1 VNFYSG
7 VAAVT
12 LLPCWL
18 VANVVPMP
26 ATFEEAFGR
35 VKQLVADFRANEK
48 FYLSSAYQEQEARRD
63 FIDKFWLALGWD
75 VNHETQKNPFE
86 QEVKVERKEHGFSQR
101 RADYAFYLAPNFR
114 DVKFYVEAK
123 KPHGDIAT
131 ADNYFQTVRYGWS
144 GKTKIAVLHDFEQ
157 LEIVDCRFE
166 PKIKTVLSQNIRKF
180 HFHDYEDE
188 GKFAE
193 IYWLFSREAVANSSL
208 EKFAATLPKKRA
220 KDVQPGDIDERFL
233 NDLDEFRDELAR
245 AFKNA
250 NPNLDGETLTELTQ
264 RTLDRL
270 VFLRFL
276 EDKHIEPQNHIAYF
290 GGRDGALR
298 RPDAPA
304 GRPNRSAWQDFIAES
319 RRLDGIYN
327 GIVYKKHEILDTP
340 GFKLD
345 DESFSG
351 ICERLSHL
359 NSPYDF
365 NAIPI
370 HILGSIYERFLGK
383 VIVTTDKRARLEEKS
398 EVRKAGGVYYT
409 PEYIVR
415 YIVENTVGKLIAG
428 KTPAQIAGMRFA
440 DIACGSGSFL
450 LGVYDLLIR
459 HHTAYYNQNPG
470 KAKKGD
476 LMERDDGLH
485 LSLQKKREILLANI
499 HGVDIDPQA
508 VEVAQLSLYLK
519 LLQDETPGSTRS
531 YQMEFHETLLPT
543 LNKNIVCGNSLIG
556 TDILTGQLFASDE
569 EKKLNPM
576 DFEQRFPH
584 IFKTGGSGE
593 LRETAMPLDFT
604 FPGVPLH
611 GSFSYKKRKG
621 AKVASPTMPESE
633 GGFDAIVGNPPY
645 VRQESLSEIKS
656 YLESHY
662 ESFDGVADLYAYF
675 MERSLRLLKTGGLFS
690 YIVSSSFLRATY
702 GEPLRRYLKK
712 VGTVRRMVD
721 FGGLPVFANAKDTY
735 VCIPLIAKGSTAK
748 PPRIEI
754 CKIPSLEIQD
764 LTPYVSENSFS
775 IPAERFSN
783 EAWALKSDAEAAV
796 FEKIMQAGRPLGEY
810 VERKIFYG
818 LKTGLNEAFDITAQQ
833 RRDILK
839 QSPASAPLIKPFL
852 GGEDIRRYR
861 IEDDGKLLIVIPCG
875 WTRAEIAKGKKAA
888 GNFSEKLAWEW
899 LKTNHSGIARHLASF
914 EVPLRKRQDQGDF
927 WWELRPC
934 DYYSHLD
941 APKIIFPDI
950 CKGPRFFIDRDGI
963 YLANTAYCLGSDS
976 LYLLGLLN
984 SRLFWF
990 AISNIS
996 IPFGIRA
1003 GEYRYRLIYQYMEK
1017 VPIRPVDLGQ
1027 PADKARHDR
1036 MVALV
1041 EQMLAAKK
1049 QLAGAQSDKDKDF
1062 YTNRC
1067 DGLDRQID
1075 ALVYDLYALTPA
1087 EITIVEGAS
1096 K

>member
-1 VNFYSG
+1 
-7 VAAVT
+7 
-12 LLPCWL
+12 
-18 VANVVPMP
+18 MP
-26 ATFEEAFGR
+26 AGFDAVSRVMVKTFYAAR
-35 VKQLVADFRANEK
+35 VKELVADFRANEK
-48 FYLSSAYQEQEARRD
+48 FYLSPAYQEQEARRD

-131 ADNYFQTVRYGWS
+131 ADNYFQTIRYGWS
-144 GKTKIAVLHDFEQ
+144 SSTPVAVLHDFEQ
-157 LEIVDCRFE
+157 FEIVDCRYR
-166 PKIKTVLSQNIRKF
+166 PHIDTALAQNLRKY
-180 HFHDYEDE
+180 HFSHYEDPE
-188 GKFAE
+188 KFAE
-193 IYWLFSREAVANSSL
+193 IYWLFSREAVAGGSL
-208 EKFAATLPKKRA
+208 EKFAETLPKKRGRG
-220 KDVQPGDIDERFL
+220 VQRGLFKGGDLPMGEQFL
-233 NDLDEFRDELAR
+233 QDLDEFRDELAR

-250 NPNLDGETLTELTQ
+250 NPNLNGETLTELTQ

-290 GGRDGALR
+290 GDKGT
-298 RPDAPA
+298 
-304 GRPNRSAWQDFIAES
+304 AWQDFIAES

-327 GIVYKKHEILDTP
+327 GIVYKKHEILDAP

-345 DESFSG
+345 DDSFSG
-351 ICERLSHL
+351 VCERLSHL
-359 NSPYDF
+359 NSSYDF

-383 VIVTTDKRARLEEKS
+383 VIVATDKRARLEEKP

-428 KTPAQIAGMRFA
+428 KTPVQIAGMRFA

-476 LMERDDGLH
+476 VMERDDGLH

-519 LLQDETPGSTRS
+519 LLQDETPASARN

-584 IFKTGGSGE
+584 IFKTGGGGA
-593 LRETAMPLDFT
+593 LRETATPLDFT

-611 GSFSYKKRKG
+611 GSYNYKKKKG
-621 AKVASPTMPESE
+621 PKVAPPAVPVFE

-645 VRQESLSEIKS
+645 IDVKELPDRIKTELSRKYRS
-656 YLESHY
+656 ATQR
-662 ESFDGVADLYAYF
+662 FDLYIPFIERGISCLAKDGLLGFIVPSMF
-675 MERSLRLLKTGGLFS
+675 MRREYGAALRSVILEKCS
-690 YIVSSSFLRATY
+690 VSN
-702 GEPLRRYLKK
+702 
-712 VGTVRRMVD
+712 VVD
-721 FGGLPVFANAKDTY
+721 FGTNQIFSGPLNYVAIVVLQKGRSQKAIAVTKFSRTGLSASEISGVLGGNEESGVATFSVKPNALIANVEWQFLDERQSEFANRLFKDFHSLESIVGFASEGIHSGKDEVFFVPRETVKTLRLETPPVF
-735 VCIPLIAKGSTAK
+735 PL
-748 PPRIEI
+748 
-754 CKIPSLEIQD
+754 
-764 LTPYVSENSFS
+764 
-775 IPAERFSN
+775 
-783 EAWALKSDAEAAV
+783 
-796 FEKIMQAGRPLGEY
+796 
-810 VERKIFYG
+810 
-818 LKTGLNEAFDITAQQ
+818 
-833 RRDILK
+833 
-839 QSPASAPLIKPFL
+839 
-852 GGEDIRRYR
+852 
-861 IEDDGKLLIVIPCG
+861 
-875 WTRAEIAKGKKAA
+875 AKGKDIHRYEAA
-888 GNFSEKLAWEW
+888 DSK
-899 LKTNHSGIARHLASF
+899 SF
-914 EVPLRKRQDQGDF
+914 PNCVVYPYDLSTGAV
-927 WWELRPC
+927 LT
-934 DYYSHLD
+934 
-941 APKIIFPDI
+941 PKQ
-950 CKGPRFFIDRDGI
+950 
-963 YLANTAYCLGSDS
+963 LESDS
-976 LYLLGLLN
+976 PNTWKYLLRCKDVLKGRGYFEKSSKSWYELWCQRESALYVQQKIVGPEIANKGEFTLTKKHLFVNNKLKAIVLNKDIPEALEYVLGLLN
-984 SRLFWF
+984 SQLLTHLH
-990 AISNIS
+990 
-996 IPFGIRA
+996 
-1003 GEYRYRLIYQYMEK
+1003 RLIAPPKGNNYFEVK
-1017 VPIRPVDLGQ
+1017 TRILGRLPIRRINFSE

-1049 QLAGAQSDKDKDF
+1049 QLAGVQSDKDKDF

-1075 ALVYDLYALTPA
+1075 ALVYDLYALTSA
-1087 EITIVEGAS
+1087 EIKIVEGQA
-1096 K
+1096 

>member
-1 VNFYSG
+1 
-7 VAAVT
+7 
-12 LLPCWL
+12 
-18 VANVVPMP
+18 MP
-26 ATFEEAFGR
+26 AGFDASFAR
-35 VKQLVADFRANEK
+35 VKALVADFRANEK
-48 FYLSSAYQEQEARRD
+48 FYRSPAYQEQEARRD

-131 ADNYFQTVRYGWS
+131 ADNYFQTIRYGWS
-144 GKTKIAVLHDFEQ
+144 SSTPVAVLHDFEQ
-157 LEIVDCRFE
+157 FGIVDCRYR
-166 PKIKTVLSQNIRKF
+166 PHIDTALAQNLRKY
-180 HFHDYEDE
+180 HFSHYEDPE
-188 GKFAE
+188 KFAE
-193 IYWLFSREAVANSSL
+193 IYWLFSREAVAGGSL
-208 EKFAATLPKKRA
+208 EKFAETLPKKRGKA
-220 KDVQPGDIDERFL
+220 VQRGLFPGAFQSIDDSFL
-233 NDLDEFRDELAR
+233 EELDEFRDELAR

-250 NPNLDGETLTELTQ
+250 NPKLDGETLTELTQ

-290 GGRDGALR
+290 GDKGT
-298 RPDAPA
+298 
-304 GRPNRSAWQDFIAES
+304 AWQDFIAES

-327 GIVYKKHEILDTP
+327 GIVYKKHEILDAP

-345 DESFSG
+345 DDSFSG
-351 ICERLSHL
+351 VCERLSHL

-383 VIVTTDKRARLEEKS
+383 VIVTTDKRARLEEKP

-459 HHTAYYNQNPG
+459 HHTAYYNQYPG

-476 LMERDDGLH
+476 VMERDDGLH

-519 LLQDETPGSTRS
+519 LLQDETPASARN

-584 IFKTGGSGE
+584 IFKTGDGA
-593 LRETAMPLDFT
+593 LRETATPLDFT

-611 GSFSYKKRKG
+611 GSYSYKKKKG
-621 AKVASPTMPESE
+621 AKVAPPAMPESE

-645 VRQESLSEIKS
+645 VRIQGFPRLQLDYFSK
-656 YLESHY
+656 HY
-662 ESFDGVADLYAYF
+662 NSARGNFDLYVNF
-675 MERSLRLLKTGGLFS
+675 IERGYKLLKRGGLLGQ
-690 YIVSSSFLRATY
+690 IVPNKFFKTDY
-702 GEPLRRYLKK
+702 GEGLRRLIVTNTALEK
-712 VGTVRRMVD
+712 VVD
-721 FGGLPVFANAKDTY
+721 FGANQVFDATTYTCLLFLAKSSHSKFFYTLSQANEKSLVSSQFSERAIDTLTPTSWVFGDKNTNSVFDKMTKGSVRLLDLPAEISRGSSTGDDEIFMVDGTGNKLEPEILRTPLFASDFSRYRFNLSGKWQVIFPYKVENEESELLAEAEFRKKYPKAFVYLLSQKTALLKRKQFSEWFGYSAPRNLPVHERAQI
-735 VCIPLIAKGSTAK
+735 CIPLLADRGLFAL
-748 PPRIEI
+748 
-754 CKIPSLEIQD
+754 IPSKTRGKLCPMASGGFTI
-764 LTPYVSENSFS
+764 
-775 IPAERFSN
+775 
-783 EAWALKSDAEAAV
+783 ALSDSV
-796 FEKIMQAGRPLGEY
+796 KVKPEY
-810 VERKIFYG
+810 V
-818 LKTGLNEAFDITAQQ
+818 
-833 RRDILK
+833 
-839 QSPASAPLIKPFL
+839 
-852 GGEDIRRYR
+852 
-861 IEDDGKLLIVIPCG
+861 
-875 WTRAEIAKGKKAA
+875 
-888 GNFSEKLAWEW
+888 
-899 LKTNHSGIARHLASF
+899 
-914 EVPLRKRQDQGDF
+914 
-927 WWELRPC
+927 
-934 DYYSHLD
+934 
-941 APKIIFPDI
+941 
-950 CKGPRFFIDRDGI
+950 
-963 YLANTAYCLGSDS
+963 
-976 LYLLGLLN
+976 LGLLN
-984 SRLFWF
+984 STLLFWRLHQ
-990 AISNIS
+990 ISNVFRGGWITCTKQY
-996 IPFGIRA
+996 FGELPI
-1003 GEYRYRLIYQYMEK
+1003 RLI
-1017 VPIRPVDLGQ
+1017 DFSN

-1062 YTNRC
+1062 YTSRC

-1087 EITIVEGAS
+1087 EIQIVEARV
-1096 K
+1096 

>member
-1 VNFYSG
+1 
-7 VAAVT
+7 
-12 LLPCWL
+12 
-18 VANVVPMP
+18 MP
-26 ATFEEAFGR
+26 AGFDASFAR
-35 VKQLVADFRANEK
+35 VKALVADFRANEK
-48 FYLSSAYQEQEARRD
+48 FYRSPAYQEQEARRD

-131 ADNYFQTVRYGWS
+131 ADNYFQTIRYGWS
-144 GKTKIAVLHDFEQ
+144 SSTPVAVLHDFEQ
-157 LEIVDCRFE
+157 FEIVDCRYR
-166 PKIKTVLSQNIRKF
+166 PHIDTALAQNLRKY
-180 HFHDYEDE
+180 HFSHYEDLE
-188 GKFAE
+188 KFAE
-193 IYWLFSREAVANSSL
+193 IYWLFSREAVAGGSL
-208 EKFAATLPKKRA
+208 EKFAETLPKKRGRG
-220 KDVQPGDIDERFL
+220 VQRGLFKGGDLPMGEQFL
-233 NDLDEFRDELAR
+233 QDLDEFRDELAR

-250 NPNLDGETLTELTQ
+250 NPKLDGETLTELTQ

-290 GGRDGALR
+290 GDKGT
-298 RPDAPA
+298 
-304 GRPNRSAWQDFIAES
+304 AWQDFIAES

-327 GIVYKKHEILDTP
+327 GIVYKKHEILDAP

-345 DESFSG
+345 DDSFSG

-383 VIVTTDKRARLEEKS
+383 VIVTTDKRARLEEKP

-459 HHTAYYNQNPG
+459 HHTAYYNQYPG

-476 LMERDDGLH
+476 VMERDDGLH

-519 LLQDETPGSTRS
+519 LLQDETPASARN

-556 TDILTGQLFASDE
+556 TDILTGQFFASDE

-584 IFKTGGSGE
+584 IFKTGGGGA
-593 LRETAMPLDFT
+593 LRETATPLDFT

-611 GSFSYKKRKG
+611 GSYSYKKKKG
-621 AKVASPTMPESE
+621 AKAAPSTMPESD
-633 GGFDAIVGNPPY
+633 GGFDVIVGNPPY
-645 VRQESLSEIKS
+645 VRIQGFPRLQLDYFSK
-656 YLESHY
+656 HY
-662 ESFDGVADLYAYF
+662 NSARGNFDLYVNF
-675 MERSLRLLKTGGLFS
+675 IERGYKLLKRGGLLGQ
-690 YIVSSSFLRATY
+690 IVPNKFFKTDY
-702 GEPLRRYLKK
+702 GEGLRRLIVTNTALEKI
-712 VGTVRRMVD
+712 VD
-721 FGGLPVFANAKDTY
+721 FGANQVFDATTYTCLLFLAKSSHFKFFYTLSQANEKSLVSSQFSERSIDTLTPTSWVFGDKSTNSVFDKMTKGSVRLLDLPAEISRGSSTGDDEIFMVDGTGNKLEPEILRTPLFASDFSRYRFNLSGKWQVIFPYKVENGESKLLAEAEFRKKYPKAFDYLLSQKTTLLKRKQFSEWFGYSAPRNLPVHEKAQI
-735 VCIPLIAKGSTAK
+735 CIPLLADRGLFALVPPKTRGKLCPMASGGFTIALSDSVKVK
-748 PPRIEI
+748 P
-754 CKIPSLEIQD
+754 
-764 LTPYVSENSFS
+764 
-775 IPAERFSN
+775 
-783 EAWALKSDAEAAV
+783 
-796 FEKIMQAGRPLGEY
+796 EY
-810 VERKIFYG
+810 V
-818 LKTGLNEAFDITAQQ
+818 
-833 RRDILK
+833 
-839 QSPASAPLIKPFL
+839 
-852 GGEDIRRYR
+852 
-861 IEDDGKLLIVIPCG
+861 
-875 WTRAEIAKGKKAA
+875 
-888 GNFSEKLAWEW
+888 
-899 LKTNHSGIARHLASF
+899 
-914 EVPLRKRQDQGDF
+914 
-927 WWELRPC
+927 
-934 DYYSHLD
+934 
-941 APKIIFPDI
+941 
-950 CKGPRFFIDRDGI
+950 
-963 YLANTAYCLGSDS
+963 
-976 LYLLGLLN
+976 LGLLN
-984 SRLFWF
+984 STLLFWRLRQ
-990 AISNIS
+990 ISNVFRGGWITCTKQY
-996 IPFGIRA
+996 FGELPI
-1003 GEYRYRLIYQYMEK
+1003 RLI
-1017 VPIRPVDLGQ
+1017 DFSNS
-1027 PADKARHDR
+1027 ADKARHDR

-1075 ALVYDLYALTPA
+1075 TLVYDLYALTPA
-1087 EITIVEGAS
+1087 EIKIVEGAD

>member
-1 VNFYSG
+1 
-7 VAAVT
+7 
-12 LLPCWL
+12 
-18 VANVVPMP
+18 MP
-26 ATFEEAFGR
+26 TGFDEAFSR
-35 VKQLVADFRANEK
+35 VKELVADFRANEK
-48 FYLSSAYQEQEARRD
+48 FYLSPAYQEQEARRD

-131 ADNYFQTVRYGWS
+131 ADNYFQTIRYGWS
-144 GKTKIAVLHDFEQ
+144 SSTPVAVLHDFEQ
-157 LEIVDCRFE
+157 FEILDCRYR
-166 PKIKTVLSQNIRKF
+166 PHIDTALAQNLRKY
-180 HFHDYEDE
+180 HFSHYEDPD
-188 GKFAE
+188 KFAE
-193 IYWLFSREAVANSSL
+193 IYWLFSREAVAGGAL
-208 EKFAATLPKKRA
+208 EKFAEALPKRRGRG
-220 KDVQPGDIDERFL
+220 VQRGLLKGAFQSIDDSFL
-233 NDLDEFRDELAR
+233 EELDEFRDELAR

-290 GGRDGALR
+290 GDKGT
-298 RPDAPA
+298 
-304 GRPNRSAWQDFIAES
+304 AWQDFIAES

-327 GIVYKKHEILDTP
+327 GIVYKKHEILDAP

-345 DESFSG
+345 DDSFSG
-351 ICERLSHL
+351 VCERLSHL

-383 VIVTTDKRARLEEKS
+383 VIVTTDKRARLEEKP

-476 LMERDDGLH
+476 VMERDDGLH

-519 LLQDETPGSTRS
+519 LLQDETPASARN

-569 EKKLNPM
+569 EKKLNPI

-584 IFKTGGSGE
+584 IFSRGRGNESGS
-593 LRETAMPLDFT
+593 LRETATPLDFT

-611 GSFSYKKRKG
+611 GAYSYKKKKDS
-621 AKVASPTMPESE
+621 KVAPSAAPEFE

-645 VRQESLSEIKS
+645 VRPHNLDDTVKKYFWQHYRTFTHKS
-656 YLESHY
+656 
-662 ESFDGVADLYAYF
+662 DLYCCF
-675 MERSLRLLKTGGLFS
+675 MENATRLLKPGGLFS
-690 YIVSSSFLRATY
+690 YIVSHGWLRLNSFQ
-702 GEPLRRYLKK
+702 ELRRFILQNYRILQL
-712 VGTVRRMVD
+712 VE
-721 FGGLPVFANAKDTY
+721 FPYNVFA
-735 VCIPLIAKGSTAK
+735 
-748 PPRIEI
+748 
-754 CKIPSLEIQD
+754 
-764 LTPYVSENSFS
+764 
-775 IPAERFSN
+775 
-783 EAWALKSDAEAAV
+783 DAQVATGIFV
-796 FEKIMQAGRPLGEY
+796 FEKSTKDKNAQIQVRRATPVGNDAAFEVVREIPQKTFQETFQNVFDTSISPETEAIKEKMRGGVTIGSNFE
-810 VERKIFYG
+810 ICFG
-818 LKTGLNEAFDITAQQ
+818 LKTGDDEKFLHHTKGLHPDDKRLLRGDDVKRYESKYKGEYVWYVPKKMRAHRQTARPGEP
-833 RRDILK
+833 RRFEQPKVLVKDT
-839 QSPASAPLIKPFL
+839 SADFACTYDPDSFYVK
-852 GGEDIRRYR
+852 DV
-861 IEDDGKLLIVIPCG
+861 LIVIPK
-875 WTRAEIAKGKKAA
+875 AEAKQFCDLRFVAGVINSKALHFYYRTTFQTLHVQ
-888 GNFSEKLAWEW
+888 NEE
-899 LKTNHSGIARHLASF
+899 LASL
-914 EVPLRKRQDQGDF
+914 PIPRIN
-927 WWELRPC
+927 
-934 DYYSHLD
+934 LD
-941 APKIIFPDI
+941 DPP
-950 CKGPRFFIDRDGI
+950 
-963 YLANTAYCLGSDS
+963 
-976 LYLLGLLN
+976 
-984 SRLFWF
+984 
-990 AISNIS
+990 
-996 IPFGIRA
+996 
-1003 GEYRYRLIYQYMEK
+1003 
-1017 VPIRPVDLGQ
+1017 
-1027 PADKARHDR
+1027 DKARHDR
-1036 MVALV
+1036 MVELV

-1087 EITIVEGAS
+1087 EIQIVEGAA
-1096 K
+1096 

>member
-1 VNFYSG
+1 
-7 VAAVT
+7 
-12 LLPCWL
+12 
-18 VANVVPMP
+18 MP
-26 ATFEEAFGR
+26 TAFDQAFQK

-48 FYLSSAYQEQEARRD
+48 FYLSPQYQEQEARRD
-63 FIDKFWLALGWD
+63 FIDKFWLAVGWD

-86 QEVKVERKEHGFSQR
+86 QEVKVERREHGISQR

-131 ADNYFQTVRYGWS
+131 ADNYFQTIRYGWS
-144 GKTKIAVLHDFEQ
+144 SSTPVAILHDFEQ
-157 LEIVDCRFE
+157 FEILDCRYR
-166 PKIKTVLSQNIRKF
+166 PDIDSALAQNLRKY
-180 HFHDYEDE
+180 HFSHYEDPE
-188 GKFAE
+188 KFAE
-193 IYWLFSREAVANSSL
+193 IYWLFSREAVADGSL
-208 EKFAATLPKKRA
+208 EKFASTLPKKRA
-220 KDVQPGDIDERFL
+220 KAVQRGLIGAADQTIDETFL
-233 NDLDEFRDELAR
+233 EELDKFRDELAR
-245 AFKNA
+245 AFKNR

-264 RTLDRL
+264 RALDRL

-276 EDKHIEPQNHIAYF
+276 EDKHIEPENRIAYF
-290 GGRDGALR
+290 GDKGT
-298 RPDAPA
+298 
-304 GRPNRSAWQDFIAES
+304 AWQDFIAES

-327 GIVYKKHEILDTP
+327 GIVYKEHAILDSSEFRP
-340 GFKLD
+340 DGD
-345 DESFSG
+345 AFSG
-351 ICERLSHL
+351 ICDRLSHL

-383 VIVTTDKRARLEEKS
+383 VIVATDKRVRLEEKP

-428 KTPAQIAGMRFA
+428 KSPAQIAEMRFA

-459 HHTAYYNQNPG
+459 HHTKFYNENPG

-476 LMERDDGLH
+476 VVERDDGLH

-499 HGVDIDPQA
+499 YGVDIDPQA

-531 YQMEFHETLLPT
+531 YQLEFHETLLPT

-584 IFKTGGSGE
+584 IFKNGGGA
-593 LRETAMPLDFT
+593 LRETATPLDFT

-611 GSFSYKKRKG
+611 GSFSYKKKKGPKG
-621 AKVASPTMPESE
+621 APSAVPEFE

-645 VRQESLSEIKS
+645 VRQESLSAIKR

-662 ESFDGVADLYAYF
+662 VSFDGVADLYTYF
-675 MERSLRLLKTGGLFS
+675 MERSLRLLKSGGLFS

-702 GEPLRRYLKK
+702 GEPLRRHLKNI
-712 VGTVRRMVD
+712 GTIQRMVD

-735 VCIPLIAKGSTAK
+735 VCVPLISKGSTAN
-748 PPRIEI
+748 PSRIEI
-754 CKIPSLEIQD
+754 CKIPSLEIQN
-764 LTPYVSENSFS
+764 LTPYVAEHSFF
-775 IPAERFSN
+775 IPADRFST

-796 FEKIMQAGRPLGEY
+796 FEKIMRVGKPLGDF
-810 VERKIFYG
+810 VERKFFRGVTTGFNDAFIIDG
-818 LKTGLNEAFDITAQQ
+818 KTRKKLISEHK
-833 RRDILK
+833 R
-839 QSPASAPLIKPFL
+839 SAELIKPLL
-852 GGEDIRRYR
+852 GGEDIRRYVFHQNDR
-861 IEDDGKLLIVIPCG
+861 WLIFP
-875 WTRAEIAKGKKAA
+875 RR
-888 GNFSEKLAWEW
+888 
-899 LKTNHSGIARHLASF
+899 GIKIQDYPAIFRHLSKWKADLTPKKTGK
-914 EVPLRKRQDQGDF
+914 EKVGRKPGRYEWYEIQDDVA
-927 WWELRPC
+927 
-934 DYYSHLD
+934 YYEIFDS
-941 APKIIFPDI
+941 PKIIYPDI
-950 CKGPRFFIDRDGI
+950 TKGPRFCLDTENHF
-963 YLANTAYCLGSDS
+963 LANTAYCLGTGS

-990 AISNIS
+990 TISNIS

-1003 GEYRYRLIYQYMEK
+1003 GEYRYRLIYQYMKK
-1017 VPIRPVDLGQ
+1017 VPIRPVDLKD
-1027 PADKARHDR
+1027 PADKAKHDR
-1036 MVALV
+1036 MVELV
-1041 EQMLAAKK
+1041 EQMLAARQ
-1049 QLAGAQSDKDKDF
+1049 QLGGAQSDKDKDF

-1075 ALVYDLYALTPA
+1075 ALVYDLYALTPD
-1087 EITIVEGAS
+1087 EIKIVERAA

>member
-1 VNFYSG
+1 
-7 VAAVT
+7 
-12 LLPCWL
+12 
-18 VANVVPMP
+18 MP
-26 ATFEEAFGR
+26 AGFDTAFAKVR
-35 VKQLVADFRANEK
+35 ELVADFRANEK
-48 FYLSSAYQEQEARRD
+48 FYLSQAYQEQEARHD

-86 QEVKVERKEHGFSQR
+86 QEVKVERREHGFSQR

-131 ADNYFQTVRYGWS
+131 ADNYFQTIRYGWS
-144 GKTKIAVLHDFEQ
+144 SSTPVAVLHDFAQ
-157 LEIVDCRFE
+157 FEILDCRYR
-166 PKIKTVLSQNIRKF
+166 PHIDTALAQNLRKY
-180 HFHDYEDE
+180 HFSHYEDPE
-188 GKFAE
+188 KFAE
-193 IYWLFSREAVANSSL
+193 IYWLFSREAVANGSL
-208 EKFAATLPKKRA
+208 EKFTAALPKKRGKA
-220 KDVQPGDIDERFL
+220 GQRGPIGAADQTIDDSFL
-233 NDLDEFRDELAR
+233 KELDEFRDELAR
-245 AFKNA
+245 AFKNK
-250 NPNLDGETLTELTQ
+250 NPKLDGETLTELTQ

-276 EDKHIEPQNHIAYF
+276 EDKHIEPQNRIAYF
-290 GGRDGALR
+290 GDKATV
-298 RPDAPA
+298 
-304 GRPNRSAWQDFIAES
+304 WQDFIAES

-327 GIVYKKHEILDTP
+327 GIVYKEHGILDSP
-340 GFKLD
+340 KFKPD
-345 DESFSG
+345 DDVFSG
-351 ICERLSHL
+351 ICDRLSHL

-383 VIVTTDKRARLEEKS
+383 VIVTTDKRARLEEKP

-428 KTPAQIAGMRFA
+428 KSPAQIAEMRFA

-459 HHTAYYNQNPG
+459 YQTKFYNDNPG
-470 KAKKGD
+470 KAKKSD
-476 LMERDDGLH
+476 VVERDDGLH

-499 HGVDIDPQA
+499 YGVDIDPQA

-519 LLQDETPGSTRS
+519 LLQDETPGSARN
-531 YQMEFHETLLPT
+531 YQLEFHETLLPS

-576 DFEQRFPH
+576 DFEQRFSH
-584 IFKTGGSGE
+584 IFKNSGGA
-593 LRETAMPLDFT
+593 LRETATP
-604 FPGVPLH
+604 PAVPE
-611 GSFSYKKRKG
+611 F
-621 AKVASPTMPESE
+621 ED
-633 GGFDAIVGNPPY
+633 GFDAIVGNPPY
-645 VRQESLSEIKS
+645 VRQESLSAIKG

-662 ESFDGVADLYAYF
+662 QSFDGIADLYTYF
-675 MERSLRLLKTGGLFS
+675 MERSLRLLKLGGLFS

-735 VCIPLIAKGSTAK
+735 VCIPLIAKGTMVK
-748 PPRIEI
+748 PPQIEI
-754 CKIPSLEIQD
+754 CKIPSLEIQN
-764 LTPYVSENSFS
+764 LMTYVAEHSFS
-775 IPAERFSN
+775 IPADRFSN
-783 EAWALKSDAEAAV
+783 DAWALKSDAEAAV
-796 FEKIMQAGRPLGEY
+796 FEKIMGAGRPLGEY
-810 VERKIFYG
+810 VDHKMFYG
-818 LKTGLNEAFDITAQQ
+818 LKTGLNEAFVITAQQ
-833 RRDILK
+833 RREIVK
-839 QSPASAPLIKPFL
+839 QSPASASLIKPFL
-852 GGEDIRRYR
+852 GGEDIRRYH
-861 IEDDGKLLIVIPCG
+861 IEDDGKLMVVIPCG
-875 WTRAEIAKGKKAA
+875 WTRAELSKGKK
-888 GNFSEKLAWEW
+888 GDVNSSEKHAWEW
-899 LKTNHSGIARHLASF
+899 LKKNHSGIVRHLTPF
-914 EVPLRKRQDQGDF
+914 ETALRKRQDQGDF
-927 WWELRPC
+927 WWELRSC
-934 DYYSHLD
+934 DYYSYLD

-950 CKGPRFFIDRDGI
+950 CKNPRFYVDRSGI

-1017 VPIRPVDLGQ
+1017 VPIRPVDLTDS
-1027 PADKARHDR
+1027 ADKAKHDR
-1036 MVALV
+1036 MVELV

-1075 ALVYDLYALTPA
+1075 ALVYDLYSLTPA
-1087 EITIVEGAS
+1087 EIKIVEG